1 MLKKKMSEKDMLF
14 FSNLNKK
21 KIKKGPILRVKL
33 KKSHKI
39 PTSNSMKNFNRN
51 SFQLKI
57 PQTITKA
64 ESNPFKKDLNRN
76 QFQKYNSS
84 TFFPRKEINN
94 DNKNKLNEQMNP
106 VNNNTEKL
114 HSGKKSELNKDKKEF
129 NEENKIKNINDKKE
143 QDLYCIN
150 CLNKKMNLKKNLGR
164 LMKRNNS
171 YDFTF
176 QDNLSLNQLD
186 EEYINNKVI
195 QNEKR
200 QLAAYNQLKKYRE
213 KNPKSKKDKLQD
225 LYENSEYPFHGLN
238 LQEYLYYNNKKRN
251 ENINKIILDNIQSYD
266 FTQPRKEI
274 RDYYNK
280 VMFQTPLLE
289 RDSRPDNK
297 YKTKYIETLQK
308 QIEEKNRLK
317 NNLKKEEQKK
327 EKEELK
333 KYNELSLKMENE
345 KRYKRIM
352 KEKVITENNL
362 RLSNLKKEQDE
373 LKRNETLRS
382 YKDKVRK
389 FKERQNEYK
398 AFINQQRM
406 NEMNNLQ
413 NWINESLKQ
422 KKEKINKKEN
432 EDERWKKYHKQ
443 FNESYNDNIHA
454 DKCAECNLIKT
465 NGLYPIKIS

>member
-1 MLKKKMSEKDMLF
+1 MSEEDKSL
-14 FSNLNKK
+14 FSNLYNK

-33 KKSHKI
+33 KKSNKI
-39 PTSNSMKNFNRN
+39 QASNSMKNFNRN
-51 SFQLKI
+51 SFQLKFT
-57 PQTITKA
+57 QTTRKTDI
-64 ESNPFKKDLNRN
+64 NPINNHLYRN
-76 QFQKYNSS
+76 QNQKYNSS
-84 TFFPRKEINN
+84 TFCPNN
-94 DNKNKLNEQMNP
+94 DDNKNKLNEKIDTE
-106 VNNNTEKL
+106 NNNIEKL
-114 HSGKKSELNKDKKEF
+114 HKRKKSKLYGDKKNF
-129 NEENKIKNINDKKE
+129 NEENKLKNTNDKKE

-150 CLNKKMNLKKNLGR
+150 CLNKKMNLNKNLCK

-176 QDNLSLNQLD
+176 QDNLTLNHLD
-186 EEYINNKVI
+186 EDYINNKI
-195 QNEKR
+195 SQNERR
-200 QLAAYNQLKKYRE
+200 QLAAYNQLKKYKE

-238 LQEYLYYNNKKRN
+238 LQDYLYYNNKRRN
-251 ENINKIILDNIQSYD
+251 ENVNKIILNNVQSYD

-308 QIEEKNRLK
+308 QIEENKRLK

-333 KYNELSLKMENE
+333 KYNELLLKMENE
-345 KRYKRIM
+345 QRHNRIM
-352 KEKVITENNL
+352 KQKKVTENNL
-362 RLSNLKKEQDE
+362 NLSNLKKEQDE
-373 LKRNETLRS
+373 LNRNESIRS
-382 YKDKVRK
+382 YNDRLKK

-398 AFINQQRM
+398 ALINQQRI

-422 KKEKINKKEN
+422 KREKLNKKEN

-443 FNESYNDNIHA
+443 FNDYYQDNIHA

-465 NGLYPIKIS
+465 NRLYPIKTS